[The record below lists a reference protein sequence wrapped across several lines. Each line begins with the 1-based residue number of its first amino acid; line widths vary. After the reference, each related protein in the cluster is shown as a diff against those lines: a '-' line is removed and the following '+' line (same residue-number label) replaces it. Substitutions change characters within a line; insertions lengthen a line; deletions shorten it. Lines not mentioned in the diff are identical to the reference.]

1 MEIILK
7 EDIRSLGRAG
17 EVVKV
22 KEGYGRNYLLPQ
34 QKAVIA
40 TKASLKQLEADR
52 KSIEVRR
59 EKLKGEA
66 GQLATRIAALS
77 LVLDREAGEEDK
89 LFGSV
94 TTRQIGEGLAA
105 LGIVLD
111 HRLLHM
117 KEPIRKI
124 GTYTVD
130 IHLHGEVVAPL
141 KIEVRK
147 K

>member
-1 MEIILK
+1 MGME
-7 EDIRSLGRAG
+7 
-17 EVVKV
+17 
-22 KEGYGRNYLLPQ
+22 
-34 QKAVIA
+34 
-40 TKASLKQLEADR
+40 
-52 KSIEVRR
+52 
-59 EKLKGEA
+59 
-66 GQLATRIAALS
+66 
-77 LVLDREAGEEDK
+77 REAGEEAP

-94 TTRQIGEGLAA
+94 TTLQIGEWLAA
-105 LGIVLD
+105 QWIVLD